1 MKNERRRNTR
11 VNVEVDVE
19 VSVQINKK
27 HSGRVS
33 DISEAGL
40 FVETSEHL
48 TKGSFVVIRFSGQN
62 IMFGATVCRV
72 AENGFG
78 VEFGS
83 MNDAHREVISRI
95 IPKSHQAQVSSVV
108 QMPTVMLLCDEG
120 SHSILEH
127 ELKKAGYTV
136 LEVKSMDRV
145 ISSMARFDVV
155 GVVSDYIVGGKDTLS
170 ILKKI
175 KEKQSLNFPVMMYSG
190 RHDVQYK
197 KFEEFGIQCF
207 SKSTTSPRSL
217 VSHIKTCLSVDNR
230 SLQNAGN
237 PFPLC

>member
-1 MKNERRRNTR
+1 MKNEKRRHTR

-27 HSGRVS
+27 HGGRVT
-33 DISEAGL
+33 DISETGL
-40 FVETSEHL
+40 FVETSQHL

-62 IMFGATVCRV
+62 IMFGATVRRV

-83 MNDAHREVISRI
+83 MNDARREVISSI
-95 IPKSHQAQVSSVV
+95 IPKSHQAKVSSVV

-120 SHSILEH
+120 SHSILEQ

-145 ISSMARFDVV
+145 ISSMELFNVV
-155 GVVSDYIVGGKDTLS
+155 GVVGDYIVGGKDTLP

-175 KEKQSLNFPVMMYSG
+175 KEKQPLNFLVMMYSG
-190 RHDVQYK
+190 RHDVPYK
-197 KFEEFGIQCF
+197 KYKECGIQCF
-207 SKSTTSPRSL
+207 SKSTTSPKGL
-217 VSHIKTCLSVDNR
+217 VSHIKTCLSTDNR
-230 SLQNAGN
+230 
-237 PFPLC
+237 